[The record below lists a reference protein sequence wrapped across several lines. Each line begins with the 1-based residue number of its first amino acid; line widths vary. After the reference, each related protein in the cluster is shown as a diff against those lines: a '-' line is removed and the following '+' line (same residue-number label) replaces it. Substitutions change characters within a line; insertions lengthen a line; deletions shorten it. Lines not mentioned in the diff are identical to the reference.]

1 MLSLLKIKQ
10 QLHSVYSYNSS
21 NFIVLVV
28 AFAFILGSCQQQNSE
43 KVNSSSCIDE
53 NISFNVNEASDV
65 QTYLTE
71 KFNILLGSN
80 LCQINKKNFLEAI
93 SSQTTKN
100 LELVFNV
107 RGELQPTSLE
117 KFRNNSPNVFLSV
130 DELYIKREN
139 NVISKISIYVS
150 EIKNPTPV
158 NNKITAVKSQIK
170 NELSNIKGFAGEID
184 GEFLKIEI
192 KGYNDQYNIILFKYT
207 AVAEG
212 LEHFNKSGKIYPN
225 SMEIYFESFKKSKLK
240 LIKKDSRY
248 FIESENVSLESY

>member
-1 MLSLLKIKQ
+1 MSNLLKIKLKAR
-10 QLHSVYSYNSS
+10 LHYFLSLS
-21 NFIVLVV
+21 NIFVSALVIVFL
-28 AFAFILGSCQQQNSE
+28 FDSCQQKKSDESKNSFC
-43 KVNSSSCIDE
+43 VDT
-53 NISFNVNEASDV
+53 NISFNINEATDV

-80 LCQINKKNFLEAI
+80 LCEKHKKTLFESI
-93 SSQTTKN
+93 TSQTTKN

-117 KFRNNSPNVFLSV
+117 NFRKNSPNALLSI
-130 DELYIKREN
+130 DEIYIKREN
-139 NVISKISIYVS
+139 NIISKISIYVS
-150 EIKNPTPV
+150 EIENPIPV
-158 NNKITAVKSQIK
+158 NNQNTDKKSQIK

-192 KGYNDQYNIILFKYT
+192 TGYNDQYNIILFKYT
-207 AVAEG
+207 AIAEG

-225 SMEIYFESFKKSKLK
+225 SMEIYFESFNKSKLK
-240 LIKKDSRY
+240 LIKKDSGY